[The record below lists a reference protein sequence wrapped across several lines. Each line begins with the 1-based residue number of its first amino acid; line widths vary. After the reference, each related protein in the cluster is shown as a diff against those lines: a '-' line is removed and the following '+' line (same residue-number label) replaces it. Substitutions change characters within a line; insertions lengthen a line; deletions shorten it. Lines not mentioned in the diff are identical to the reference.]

1 MDECTLDGAPVI
13 DLCPGGKGYER
24 WSGLECS
31 GGRKVG
37 GKRKM
42 VDGAGESD
50 EITRAFCLHP
60 RSPTPSW
67 AGSGFTCIAFAVSPF
82 HVGKRSSG
90 APIFTQKPTHA
101 MDQTTVLYALVSFLV
116 LLISSVS
123 FFNQNSGWD
132 FRDEYTFILV
142 LRAASFLASWQR
154 RETS

>member
-67 AGSGFTCIAFAVSPF
+67 AGSGFTCIAFAVLPF
-82 HVGKRSSG
+82 HVGKHSSG
-90 APIFTQKPTHA
+90 APIFTPETYPCDGPNHRSLRSRVVPCLADFFGK
-101 MDQTTVLYALVSFLV
+101 FLQSEFG
-116 LLISSVS
+116 LG
-123 FFNQNSGWD
+123 FP
-132 FRDEYTFILV
+132 
-142 LRAASFLASWQR
+142 
-154 RETS
+154 